1 MTMSKAIT
9 IDGLQLTD
17 IYVVQAGTGQYMVK
31 AVYSLLSGQQVVLT
45 CNQDVTTTVATS
57 ASGALAGAFGAV
69 GAALAAQWTS

>member
-1 MTMSKAIT
+1 MAKTIT

-17 IYVVQAGTGQYMVK
+17 IYVVQAGPGQYTVK

-57 ASGALAGAFGAV
+57 ASGALSGAFGAV